1 MSTLPFP
8 ADLFACFR
16 PNQSCHLTPLL
27 DWSPRNLDHFVLD
40 FKEFGTWPLQRYNPP
55 KVILNILMLDW
66 SGWIDC
72 VNVNSGD
79 RNMQFITP
87 NIPWPAAPLV
97 SNIRFVPSANFLIIL
112 MRAKLRFLLQII
124 FERGPTYNLAR
135 MPQQSNNI

>member
-8 ADLFACFR
+8 ADLCARFR
-16 PNQSCHLTPLL
+16 PNQSCHLPPLL
-27 DWSPRNLDHFVLD
+27 DWSPRNLNHFVLD
-40 FKEFGTWPLQRYNPP
+40 FKEFGTWPLQQYNPP

-87 NIPWPAAPLV
+87 NIPWPHHLCQIFV
-97 SNIRFVPSANFLIIL
+97 SYPVQIFGVIL
-112 MRAKLRFLLQII
+112 MRAKCRFLLQII

-135 MPQQSNNI
+135 MLLQSNNI